1 MSPSDPA
8 LTDKARSVKDA
19 HLHWLM
25 QRANV
30 VGVGVGYRWRQGMRT
45 DTVAIV
51 VMVKKKVPA
60 SQLDPSDVLP
70 HELDGIPLD
79 IQEVGDIGIL

>member
-8 LTDKARSVKDA
+8 LTEKARNVKDA
-19 HLHWLM
+19 HLHWLL

-30 VGVGVGYRWRQGMRT
+30 VGVGVGYRWRHGIRT

-51 VMVKKKVPA
+51 VMVKKKVPV
-60 SQLDPSDVLP
+60 SQLDPRDVLP
-70 HELDGIPLD
+70 SELDGIPLD
-79 IQEVGDIGIL
+79 IQEVGEIGIM